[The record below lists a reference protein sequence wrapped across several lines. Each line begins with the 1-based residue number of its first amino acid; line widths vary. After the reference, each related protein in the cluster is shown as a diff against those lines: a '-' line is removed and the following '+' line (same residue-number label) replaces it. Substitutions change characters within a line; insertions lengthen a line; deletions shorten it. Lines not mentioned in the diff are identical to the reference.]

1 MKTRRYDRLNNEND
15 FDQRRKTDEER
26 VVEEKEQKSRKY
38 KYMWTQKGNLGK
50 GGI

>member
-1 MKTRRYDRLNNEND
+1 MKTQRYDRLINEKD
-15 FDQRRKTDEER
+15 FDQRKNTDETR

-38 KYMWTQKGNLGK
+38 KYMWTQKGNLGR